1 MAINMERRVDRGAV
15 HQRDRLWFARFLA
28 DLLDQRF
35 TIPGTSIRM
44 GLDPILGLIPGIGDL
59 LANLTGSMIL
69 ILAVQLGIP
78 KVALAR
84 MGINIA
90 VNAIIGAIPIF
101 GDIISIWFRSNVRNV
116 ELLERYLGRPSKR
129 VELGDWLFVI
139 LLIVGL
145 LALLGGILVAAVW
158 LFKQIWQA
166 L

>member
-1 MAINMERRVDRGAV
+1 MAISMERLPNRRADPETDLR
-15 HQRDRLWFARFLA
+15 WFARFLA

-35 TIPGTSIRM
+35 TIPGTSIRI

-69 ILAVQLGIP
+69 ILAAQLGVP
-78 KVALAR
+78 KVVLAR

-116 ELLERYLGRPSKR
+116 ALLERYVGKPSKR
-129 VELGDWLFVI
+129 AELGDWLFVV

-145 LALLGGILVAAVW
+145 LALLGGIVVAAVW